1 MDKSALGDFDMDHCP
16 LIGNDS
22 SDNKVHYSRK
32 SLLDSSCTVL
42 SGPHTRIR
50 GYYRKAVNR
59 FGHAT
64 PVHIHAMFASAN
76 IKLKSI

>member
-1 MDKSALGDFDMDHCP
+1 MIFAGADARVDRILITTLAHARLTANDNDFRP
-16 LIGNDS
+16 LLHS
-22 SDNKVHYSRK
+22 
-32 SLLDSSCTVL
+32 
-42 SGPHTRIR
+42 RIR

-64 PVHIHAMFASAN
+64 PVHILTMFASVD

>member
-1 MDKSALGDFDMDHCP
+1 MPHAARHNGPSGVAALMDKLESVWMATEML
-16 LIGNDS
+16 
-22 SDNKVHYSRK
+22 KV
-32 SLLDSSCTVL
+32 L
-42 SGPHTRIR
+42 HTHLR

-64 PVHIHAMFASAN
+64 PVHIHTMFASVD

>member
-1 MDKSALGDFDMDHCP
+1 LSFRTDVANGTTRMVIVIG
-16 LIGNDS
+16 LILILLILLV
-22 SDNKVHYSRK
+22 VH
-32 SLLDSSCTVL
+32 T
-42 SGPHTRIR
+42 HIR

-64 PVHIHAMFASAN
+64 PVHIHATFASVD